1 MGDIMIKFIKKNKLF
16 SFVLFITITTIII
29 GLLLPS
35 ILDDS
40 ITKEINNNLN
50 TYIKSIKENKL
61 IYHELLKSN
70 IINNLLFI
78 LIIWLMGISII
89 GIPIIIFLYINKV
102 LIYGLEIVFLIKGNT
117 NIIFILLYIFPKT
130 INLFIIFILIYYAL
144 NFSIILIK
152 TLILNKKYNLKFI
165 MMRYLKVF
173 IIILILIILSIFIES
188 FIYTN
193 IIKYFI

>member
-1 MGDIMIKFIKKNKLF
+1 MIKFIKKNKLF
-16 SFVLFITITTIII
+16 SFVLFLTITTIII

-50 TYIKSIKENKL
+50 IYLNSIKGSKL
-61 IYHELLKSN
+61 VYHELLKSN

-152 TLILNKKYNLKFI
+152 TLILNKKYNLKSI
-165 MMRYLKVF
+165 MMRYLKVL